1 MGRLVHFTWT
11 DFRRRTL
18 AAGCAVLILTLG
30 LLATS
35 PSLHGKLHAGP
46 HATLDDGCAVALRVK
61 EKKPLES
68 LRVLPAVIKVVE
80 AGLGTRGRVLVRY
93 SGTES
98 KLRLLVEGPEDAV
111 VNAAMQKLT
120 AAARSDLEVI

>member
-46 HATLDDGCAVALRVK
+46 HATLDDGCAVALFATGVSVAL
-61 EKKPLES
+61 PLVTLPPAMGEGRERPGVTS
-68 LRVLPAVIKVVE
+68 QEVLLGSPRYLLRPE
-80 AGLGTRGRVLVRY
+80 RGPPV
-93 SGTES
+93 G
-98 KLRLLVEGPEDAV
+98 
-111 VNAAMQKLT
+111 
-120 AAARSDLEVI
+120 